1 MVYYYI
7 SFWANHTEWDASPS
21 VGQQKRS
28 FTVTLLHHRYE
39 LCGVRVFAFIVS
51 IGCLGIMQTLSFL
64 SLNTEIP
71 TVNFKF
77 LVDVITDSFVDD
89 DKPDFDHVSKRE

>member
-1 MVYYYI
+1 M
-7 SFWANHTEWDASPS
+7 
-21 VGQQKRS
+21 
-28 FTVTLLHHRYE
+28 VTLLHHRYE
-39 LCGVRVFAFIVS
+39 LCGVRVFAFIGS

-64 SLNTEIP
+64 SLNTGIP